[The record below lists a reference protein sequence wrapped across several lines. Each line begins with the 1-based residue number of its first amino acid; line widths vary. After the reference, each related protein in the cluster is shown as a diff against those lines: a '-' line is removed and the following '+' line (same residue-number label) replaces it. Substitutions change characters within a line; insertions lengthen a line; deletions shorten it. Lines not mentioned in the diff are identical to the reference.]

1 MDEDRIVR
9 DYLARVAERA
19 ARGDAREESFYSSFE
34 ELLRRCGR
42 LLGRRV
48 DVTALPRKTA
58 ECLLDFQVWNG
69 GRIAG
74 YVEAKAP
81 GTDLAAAAESP
92 QLLRYRKT
100 FPNLLLTDFREVRLF
115 RGGALEAGAA
125 IAPEG
130 WPELSAVLDRFFT
143 FGGAA
148 GPARAEWIAQALA
161 GRARILS
168 ACVLGLLREEQER
181 GEVSRIGGL
190 LLACR
195 EYLLADLPEPEFADL
210 YAQTIA
216 YGLLAARLREQE
228 RFDLATVTAGIPRG
242 SGILRDVFEVVSLGA
257 LPPAIAWIV
266 RDLVDLLAAA
276 PVGRILDRH
285 FDVSRKDPVQHF
297 YETFL
302 AAYDQGLRKR
312 RGVYYTPRAVV
323 SFMVRSVHA
332 LLRSRFG
339 LPDGLADPGVVLLDP
354 AAGTLTFL
362 TDAFA
367 VALDA
372 YREAHGPGGLPALVR
387 DHLLPHFHAFEVMMA
402 PYAIGHWKARLFFE
416 ACGPP
421 LGPLGEDDRVRLY
434 LTNALEMDEMKQTS
448 LPFAAALARESR
460 EAWRVKRET
469 RVSVVIGNPPW
480 SGHSKNASPRI
491 DDLLAESYGRVDGG
505 PLGERNPKWL
515 KDDYVK
521 FFRFGQRKIE
531 ENGEGILCLV
541 TPHGYLDSP
550 TFRGMRQSLLET
562 FDELYFLDLHGNQRK
577 RERCADGAADENV
590 FTGVAQGVAIAIL
603 VKKPGLA
610 KRVLA
615 QEVLG
620 SVARKERWLSQ
631 DVRGLPEVETAAW
644 TEVRPRGPAFLIRAG
659 AREDGDE
666 EEYARGVPLPAIFA
680 SGSVGV
686 LTARDAVTIGFDRED
701 LERRVRRLQEE
712 LRKGGAPWRLDAG
725 RIERVRRLLD
735 GGAWREEVREIL
747 YRPFDRRVI
756 LYAEA
761 LVDRPRRK
769 GMEPFLA
776 GPPGLGINF
785 GLVVPRQARERP
797 AALVTDRM
805 IAHKVVSAYDINSV
819 FPLRRAGGLFGDS
832 NLSRPLLRS
841 LAESYGEEP
850 SPEAVFSYIYAVLHS
865 PQYRRKYASF
875 LRAGFPRIPFPT
887 DAGLF
892 ARLTAL
898 GAKLVDL
905 HLLRSDRLREPRVR
919 CVGDGTAALGRRRL
933 WDPAERRVLLSDLN
947 DAGLGF
953 EGIEPEVWEHRIG
966 GYQVLDRWL
975 AARAGRRLT
984 LREIEDFR
992 RTVAALGFT
1001 LEVQFQIERAWG
1013 TGLFATTTTDLRTKP

>member
-1 MDEDRIVR
+1 LR
-9 DYLARVAERA
+9 DYLARVAERVE
-19 ARGDAREESFYSSFE
+19 RGDAREESFYSSFE

-58 ECLLDFQVWNG
+58 DCLLDFQVWNG

-74 YVEAKAP
+74 YIEAKAP

-115 RGGALEAGAA
+115 RGGAPESRAA

-130 WPELSAVLDRFFT
+130 WPELNVVLDRFFT

-148 GPARAEWIAQALA
+148 GPARAGWIAQALA

-195 EYLLADLPEPEFADL
+195 EYLLADLPETEFADL

-228 RFDLATVTAGIPRG
+228 RFDLSTVTAGIPRG

-266 RDLVDLLAAA
+266 KDLVDLLAAA
-276 PVGRILDRH
+276 PIGRILDHH
-285 FDVSRKDPVQHF
+285 FDISRKDPVQHF

-339 LPDGLADPGVVLLDP
+339 LPDGLANPGVVLLDP

-362 TDAFA
+362 TEAFA

-372 YREAHGPGGLPALVR
+372 YKEAHGPGGLPALVR

-416 ACGPP
+416 ACGLP
-421 LGPLGEDDRVRLY
+421 LGDDPRVRLY

-448 LPFAAALARESR
+448 LPFAAALAHESH
-460 EAWRVKRET
+460 EAWRVKKET

-480 SGHSKNASPRI
+480 SGHSKNSSPAI
-491 DDLLAESYGRVDGG
+491 DGLLAESYGRVDGG

-577 RERCADGAADENV
+577 REQCADGAADENV
-590 FTGVAQGVAIAIL
+590 FAGVAQGVAIAIL
-603 VKKPGLA
+603 VKRPGLA
-610 KRVLA
+610 KRVLS

-620 SVARKERWLSQ
+620 SVERKERWLGQ
-631 DVRGLPEVETAAW
+631 DVRDVQDVREGETAAW
-644 TEVRPRGPAFLIRAG
+644 TERRPRGPAFVIRTG
-659 AREDGDE
+659 AAETEQKEEDDE
-666 EEYARGVPLPAIFA
+666 KEYARGVPLPRIFT

-701 LERRVRRLQEE
+701 LEARVRKLQEG
-712 LRKGGAPWRLDAG
+712 LRQGGGPWRLDAG

-756 LYAEA
+756 LYADA

-776 GPPGLGINF
+776 GSSNLGLI
-785 GLVVPRQARERP
+785 VPRQARERP

-841 LAESYGEEP
+841 LAEAYGGEP
-850 SPEAVFSYIYAVLHS
+850 SPEAVFSYVYAVLHS

-875 LRAGFPRIPFPT
+875 LRAGFPRIPFPA
-887 DAGLF
+887 DPDLF
-892 ARLTAL
+892 MRLAVL

-919 CVGDGTAALGRRRL
+919 CVGDGTAAVGRRRL
-933 WDPAERRVLLSDLN
+933 WDPAERRVLLNDLN
-947 DAGLGF
+947 EAGLGF

-1013 TGLFATTTTDLRTKP
+1013 TGLFATITTDLQAKP

>member
-1 MDEDRIVR
+1 MRG
-9 DYLARVAERA
+9 YLARIAERA
-19 ARGDAREESFYSSFE
+19 ARGDAREESFYPCFGD
-34 ELLRRCGR
+34 LLQACGQ

-48 DVTALPRKTA
+48 DVTPLPRKT
-58 ECLLDFQVWNG
+58 EDCLLDFQVWNG
-69 GRIAG
+69 GRVAG

-81 GTDLAAAAESP
+81 GTDLEAVAESP
-92 QLLRYRKT
+92 QLLRYRRT
-100 FPNLLLTDFREVRLF
+100 FPSLLLTDFREVWLF
-115 RGGALEAGAA
+115 RGGALEARAA
-125 IAPEG
+125 IAPER

-148 GPARAEWIAQALA
+148 GPARAGWIAQALA

-168 ACVLGLLREEQER
+168 ACVLGLLREERER

-190 LLACR
+190 LVAFR
-195 EYLLADLPEPEFADL
+195 EYLLADLPEQEFADL

-228 RFDLATVTAGIPRG
+228 RFDLSTVTAGIPRG

-266 RDLVDLLAAA
+266 EDLVDLLAAA
-276 PVGRILDRH
+276 PVGRILDHH
-285 FDVSRKDPVQHF
+285 FDIHRKDPVQHF

-302 AAYDQGLRKR
+302 AAYDKGLRKR

-362 TDAFA
+362 TEAFA
-367 VALDA
+367 VAIGA
-372 YREAHGPGGLPALVR
+372 YKEAHGPGGLPALVR
-387 DHLLPHFHAFEVMMA
+387 GHLLPHFHAFELMMA
-402 PYAIGHWKARLFFE
+402 PYAIGHWKSRLFFE
-416 ACGPP
+416 ACGLP
-421 LGPLGEDDRVRLY
+421 LDDDQRVRLY
-434 LTNALEMDEMKQTS
+434 LTNALEMEDLEQTS
-448 LPFAAALARESR
+448 LPFAAALARESH
-460 EAWRVKRET
+460 EAWRIKKET

-480 SGHSKNASPRI
+480 SGRSENISPDI
-491 DDLLAESYGRVDGG
+491 DDLLEASYGRVDGE

-562 FDELYFLDLHGNQRK
+562 FDETYFLDLHGNQRK

-620 SVARKERWLSQ
+620 SEERKERWLGQQ
-631 DVRGLPEVETAAW
+631 DAERAAW
-644 TEVRPRGPAFLIRAG
+644 TEGRPRGPAFLIRTG
-659 AREDGDE
+659 AAASLEDEKGAE
-666 EEYARGVPLPAIFA
+666 EEYARGVPLTSIFTA
-680 SGSVGV
+680 GSVGV
-686 LTARDAVTIGFDRED
+686 LTARDAATIGFDRED
-701 LERRVRRLQEE
+701 LETRVRKLQED
-712 LRKGGAPWRLDAG
+712 LRKGGGGRYRLDAG
-725 RIERVRRLLD
+725 RTDRVRRLLD
-735 GGAWREEVREIL
+735 GGAWRKEVREIL

-756 LYAEA
+756 LYDEA

-769 GMEPFLA
+769 GMAPFLT
-776 GPPGLGINF
+776 GSPSLGLA
-785 GLVVPRQARERP
+785 VPRQARERP

-805 IAHKVVSAYDINSV
+805 IAHKAVSAYDINSV
-819 FPLRRAGGLFGDS
+819 FPLRPAGGLFGGS
-832 NLSRPLLRS
+832 NLSELLLCS
-841 LAESYGEEP
+841 LTAAYGEEP
-850 SPEAVFSYIYAVLHS
+850 SPEAVFSYVYAVLHS
-865 PQYRRKYASF
+865 PQYRRRFAPF
-875 LRAGFPRIPFPT
+875 LRAGFPRIPFPE
-887 DAGLF
+887 DPDPF
-892 ARLTAL
+892 RRLAAL
-898 GAKLVDL
+898 GTKLVDL

-919 CVGDGTAALGRRRL
+919 CTGDGTAAVGRRRH
-933 WDPAERRVLLSDLN
+933 WHPAGRRVVLHALDE
-947 DAGLGF
+947 AGLAF
-953 EGIEPEVWEHRIG
+953 EGIDPEVWEHRIG

-984 LREIEDFR
+984 LQEIEDFR

-1001 LEVQFQIERAWG
+1001 LEVQLQIERVWG
-1013 TGLFATTTTDLRTKP
+1013 AGVFATIPLWQDGGST